1 MLSLMP
7 GVDRLTRQLW
17 KVTGRRVDLGGAHG
31 WLSAP
36 MHDGSVVGDTWL
48 QAAARAHGGSLAE
61 DVDGAGLL
69 ADMSSLDG
77 PHFRVADLHPD
88 IRDFYE
94 HTSGWRLEVWT
105 QWNPFFQPGGKLVTR
120 LFGRRVQQLALP
132 TRPLEVAQGMDSRIA
147 IISGADGEQ
156 RAAAWLRTLRSSGEF
171 VYSGLYSTRML
182 PGSSQ
187 PSVHVAFPLESGNV
201 QVFLSPHVRPGGG
214 LELRSPR
221 GRFGQDGAYVVVEAG
236 GTHAARVP
244 IHETFRVYVDAEQ
257 VVRADHELRLRS
269 ATALRMHYKLS
280 RDP

>member
-7 GVDRLTRQLW
+7 GVDRLTRQFW
-17 KVTGRRVDLGGAHG
+17 KVTGRRVDLDDAHG

-48 QAAARAHGGSLAE
+48 RAAARAHGGSLAE

-105 QWNPFFQPGGKLVTR
+105 QWNPFFQ
-120 LFGRRVQQLALP
+120 
-132 TRPLEVAQGMDSRIA
+132 
-147 IISGADGEQ
+147 
-156 RAAAWLRTLRSSGEF
+156 
-171 VYSGLYSTRML
+171 
-182 PGSSQ
+182 
-187 PSVHVAFPLESGNV
+187 
-201 QVFLSPHVRPGGG
+201 PGGG

-269 ATALRMHYKLS
+269 ATALRMHYKLT
-280 RDP
+280 RDA